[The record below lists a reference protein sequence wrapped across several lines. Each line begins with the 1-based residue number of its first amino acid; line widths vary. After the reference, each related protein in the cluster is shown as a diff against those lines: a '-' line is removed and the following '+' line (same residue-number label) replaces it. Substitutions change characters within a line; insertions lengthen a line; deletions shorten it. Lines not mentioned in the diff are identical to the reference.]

1 MNVPVQ
7 DIQIAKASH
16 ARQQGVTTA
25 AAGTQMGDGFDAI
38 FQNMML
44 SASLSMNMGEGGL
57 LGLLEGGEGMFAQ
70 TDLEKEGQMDAGMME
85 LLASLFLQ
93 NPQIAQFF
101 QQDDAAA
108 SQTLSA
114 LSIPADAKQLLLNLR
129 TAVQEGQNPFAAQDT
144 QALPSQS
151 QTVTA
156 ANTDNS
162 SAFSQILSQGQA
174 AATAQTGEGDGLSG
188 LQDNFLQTIR
198 EAKALLNAAAK
209 GQAQEEIPLD
219 VDQLQSD
226 VQSNRF
232 NPLADVSRTASS
244 QSLEQYQPVDKQ
256 IETGVAENLLQG
268 KQEFTIKLKPE
279 GLGEITVKLLEK
291 PGEATVLSLITAS
304 ADAAKLINERLH
316 ALQEAMRPLQ
326 VQVTQAM
333 PQNVESS
340 QAGSQSDLSQQFLMF
355 NQQQGQQQSGSQASR
370 QTQGGFSGAADSN
383 AALEEELPLTIQTD
397 GLDTY
402 I

>member
-70 TDLEKEGQMDAGMME
+70 TDLEKEGQMDAGIME

-114 LSIPADAKQLLLNLR
+114 LPIPADAKQLLLNLR

-174 AATAQTGEGDGLSG
+174 AATAQTGEGDGLFR
-188 LQDNFLQTIR
+188 L
-198 EAKALLNAAAK
+198 A
-209 GQAQEEIPLD
+209 GQFPANYP
-219 VDQLQSD
+219 
-226 VQSNRF
+226 
-232 NPLADVSRTASS
+232 
-244 QSLEQYQPVDKQ
+244 
-256 IETGVAENLLQG
+256 
-268 KQEFTIKLKPE
+268 
-279 GLGEITVKLLEK
+279 
-291 PGEATVLSLITAS
+291 
-304 ADAAKLINERLH
+304 
-316 ALQEAMRPLQ
+316 
-326 VQVTQAM
+326 
-333 PQNVESS
+333 
-340 QAGSQSDLSQQFLMF
+340 
-355 NQQQGQQQSGSQASR
+355 
-370 QTQGGFSGAADSN
+370 
-383 AALEEELPLTIQTD
+383 
-397 GLDTY
+397 
-402 I
+402 